1 MNIENNRKIKILRII
16 GECKVGG
23 TETIALNY
31 YHHLNHNRIS
41 MDFLFYGESLPHF
54 DAALMENGDK
64 VINVV
69 DYTKDLFG
77 SILEIKKVVEEG
89 GYDIVHSQMN
99 ALNVFPLVG
108 AWLGGAQI
116 RVCANHSTAN
126 LKYEFKKSI
135 VKYLLRPT
143 TKIFATH
150 YAACSRF
157 AGEWCF
163 GKKYIERGKVKII
176 RNAISLD
183 AFTFKN
189 VIRNDVRRNE
199 QWEDKFVI
207 GHAGRFTEQKN
218 HEFLVRIFSK
228 IHKKNPNT
236 LLVLVGE
243 GHLKKKIIEY
253 VEELRLTDAVQ
264 FLGIRFDVN
273 RLMQGM
279 DVFVFPSLYEG
290 LGNVIIEAQAAGL
303 HSVIS
308 DAVPDEVKMS
318 NLVDFVSLSDDISVW
333 ESTISKYYDGYVHSG
348 IHEVLIENGYE
359 ISSAA
364 KDLENYYSRISDEKL
379 IS

>member
-1 MNIENNRKIKILRII
+1 M
-16 GECKVGG
+16 
-23 TETIALNY
+23 
-31 YHHLNHNRIS
+31 
-41 MDFLFYGESLPHF
+41 
-54 DAALMENGDK
+54 
-64 VINVV
+64 
-69 DYTKDLFG
+69 
-77 SILEIKKVVEEG
+77 
-89 GYDIVHSQMN
+89 
-99 ALNVFPLVG
+99 
-108 AWLGGAQI
+108 
-116 RVCANHSTAN
+116 
-126 LKYEFKKSI
+126 
-135 VKYLLRPT
+135 
-143 TKIFATH
+143 
-150 YAACSRF
+150 
-157 AGEWCF
+157 
-163 GKKYIERGKVKII
+163 
-176 RNAISLD
+176 
-183 AFTFKN
+183 
-189 VIRNDVRRNE
+189 
-199 QWEDKFVI
+199 
-207 GHAGRFTEQKN
+207 
-218 HEFLVRIFSK
+218 
-228 IHKKNPNT
+228 
-236 LLVLVGE
+236 VLVGE